1 MIPMISDMVTA
12 KSAMAAMGVMFVLG
26 AALGATIATPG
37 AKPDLP
43 RAEIC
48 KPEYVTITACNEHR
62 DKLRE
67 ELYQTAAALTACQ
80 MRVPECGT
88 QIEAALEEQAKLRCA
103 ICKGRK

>member
-12 KSAMAAMGVMFVLG
+12 KSAVAAMGVMFVLG
-26 AALGATIATPG
+26 AALGATIATPS
-37 AKPDLP
+37 APPEMP

-48 KPEYVTITACNEHR
+48 KPEYETITACNEHR
-62 DKLRE
+62 DKLRD
-67 ELYQTAAALTACQ
+67 ELFQTTAALTTCK

-88 QIEAALEEQAKLRCA
+88 QIEAALDEQAKLRCA